1 MLSVETVGSIW
12 IPAVEKT
19 GVDRWLAWNTAKSAH
34 GPWRLE
40 WESGAEICPAE
51 AVILYRWGYRNLVIV
66 NISPKSC
73 NPFLIQ

>member
-34 GPWRLE
+34 GPWRL
-40 WESGAEICPAE
+40 SGSPALGICPAE
-51 AVILYRWGYRNLVIV
+51 AVLYIGGDTGTW
-66 NISPKSC
+66 
-73 NPFLIQ
+73 